1 MRLQTDPVTLVLM
14 LTDVCNLEC
23 VHCFKSNESHTETPF
38 EAVVAA
44 LSGLKRI
51 FGKVHV
57 SISGGEPT
65 LHRRFG
71 DILALLEAE
80 SQAYHLVT
88 NGFNFKRRTLP
99 LLRKYGRTLECVAFS
114 LDGADAEAHDRIRGE
129 GSFTRVMDAIA
140 HCREHGIGTRICCTL
155 NKWNLNQVD
164 PLRRLGK
171 TLGITNGVYLWTAIP
186 TPKLVA
192 QDALLDAADR
202 AYLVRR
208 QEALACEGVYLI
220 GDLRRMDD
228 HYTVCEAL
236 SLRQITL
243 DSDGN
248 ISLCCN
254 LTHYAGETDRRD
266 VLGSVLDADMA
277 TLVERHIDASATYM
291 KAMLRDLNGVKD
303 GDPHAYACTH
313 CARYHG
319 KLDGLFAS
327 SALLGIETTEVP
339 A

>member
-1 MRLQTDPVTLVLM
+1 MRLQTDTVTLVLM

-23 VHCFKSNESHTETPF
+23 VHCFKSNQSHAETPF
-38 EAVVAA
+38 EAIETA
-44 LSGLKRI
+44 LSGMKRI

-57 SISGGEPT
+57 SMSGGEPT
-65 LHRRFG
+65 LHRRFE
-71 DILALLEAE
+71 DILRLLE
-80 SQAYHLVT
+80 SQSQVYHLVT

-114 LDGADAEAHDRIRGE
+114 LDGANAEAHDRIRGE
-129 GSFTRVMDAIA
+129 GSFERVMDAIA
-140 HCREHGIGTRICCTL
+140 RCREHGIGTRICCTL
-155 NKWNLNQVD
+155 NKWNLNQID
-164 PLRRLGK
+164 PLRRLAQN
-171 TLGITNGVYLWTAIP
+171 LCITNGVYLWTAIP

-192 QDALLDAADR
+192 QEAMLDAADR
-202 AYLVRR
+202 AYLRHR

-228 HYTVCEAL
+228 QYTMCEAL

-248 ISLCCN
+248 LSLCCN
-254 LTHYAGETDRRD
+254 LTHYAGETSRRD
-266 VLGSVLDADMA
+266 VLGSALDADMS
-277 TLVERHIDASATYM
+277 TLIDRHIDASANYI
-291 KAMLRDLNGVKD
+291 KAMLRDLNGIKD

-313 CARYHG
+313 CARHHG
-319 KLDGLFAS
+319 KLDWLSAS
-327 SALLGIETTEVP
+327 SNLMDIESLEMR